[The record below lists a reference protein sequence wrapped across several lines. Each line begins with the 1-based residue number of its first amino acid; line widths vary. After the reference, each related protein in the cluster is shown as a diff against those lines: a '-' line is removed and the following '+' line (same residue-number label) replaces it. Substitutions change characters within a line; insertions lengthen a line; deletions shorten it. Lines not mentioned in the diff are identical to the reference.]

1 MKKII
6 TLLACLFIATIAAKA
21 QKEVLFKIKYLP
33 NHTYSSVTTMNM
45 NIEMNYNGDSAAVN
59 KLKASGMKMPMLMQ
73 MEIAMNSAIKTDAY
87 NAKKEIP
94 FTLNLQVPQP
104 KMTMNGNALPIPG
117 SATTQVIT
125 GKYNTD
131 DKLEVESLSGKTM
144 TDSAKTAIM
153 KSIEAI
159 QGNVEFPKTPMKV
172 GDTFTQDI
180 PMKMPIPGFTDNLT
194 IKTTYKLVSIE
205 NGKANFDMN
214 FLMNSGEAKS
224 AFNMKGTGTGQFV
237 YDIANNYA
245 VNMHENIDMSYTT
258 SMPQQNMSMKG
269 SMKMLMSQQTTFSS
283 N

>member
-1 MKKII
+1 
-6 TLLACLFIATIAAKA
+6 
-21 QKEVLFKIKYLP
+21 
-33 NHTYSSVTTMNM
+33 MNM
-45 NIEMNYNGDSAAVN
+45 NIEMNYGGDSATVN
-59 KLKASGMKMPMLMQ
+59 KLKASGIKMPMLMQ
-73 MEIAMNSAIKTDAY
+73 MEIAMSSDIKTDAY